1 MFDKAIQFLKDHK
14 EVAFATSEGDC
25 PKLRIFQIMKQEGH
39 VLYFATSE
47 EKAVYKEL
55 RQNPNV
61 EILAYADNISVR
73 CSGMVNFNVE
83 DDVKRWIFDNNPVLP
98 RLYTSYDKL
107 EYFCLPI
114 AEIDYYDL
122 SPTPPVFQHYD
133 LITGATGNYGRT
145 GSSFLVDGECLFQSL
160 VFTHTTLVMTLCPF
174 GCVNQI
180 ELAVITVNQHRSF

>member
-1 MFDKAIQFLKDHK
+1 MVSEMFDKAFQFLKDHK

-39 VLYFATSE
+39 VLYFATSAK
-47 EKAVYKEL
+47 KAVYREL

-83 DDVKRWIFDNNPVLP
+83 DDVKRWIYDNNPVLS
-98 RLYTSYDKL
+98 RLYTSYDQM

-114 AEIDYYDL
+114 AEMDYYDL
-122 SPTPPVFQHYD
+122 SPTPPMFQHFD
-133 LITGATGNYGRT
+133 LIA
-145 GSSFLVDGECLFQSL
+145 GEVCDSARELPNMFEQSR
-160 VFTHTTLVMTLCPF
+160 
-174 GCVNQI
+174 
-180 ELAVITVNQHRSF
+180 A

>member
-14 EVAFATSEGDC
+14 EIALATCEGNL

-39 VLYFATSE
+39 VLYFATSAQ
-47 EKAVYKEL
+47 KAVYREL

-83 DDVKRWIFDNNPVLP
+83 DEVKRWIYENNPVLP
-98 RLYTSYDKL
+98 RLYTSYDQM

-114 AEIDYYDL
+114 AEMDSSISTSLQAKFAIQRENCQTCL
-122 SPTPPVFQHYD
+122 SNPERKQTRPKVKLDKFAIQREN
-133 LITGATGNYGRT
+133 NYKKT
-145 GSSFLVDGECLFQSL
+145 GSSKAAFQIGCGTALF
-160 VFTHTTLVMTLCPF
+160 VP
-174 GCVNQI
+174 
-180 ELAVITVNQHRSF
+180 ELSTE